1 MIRSR
6 LCEASLALAI
16 MAPAWGQSSPPAF
29 EVASIKLH
37 PPAVDMPVLKNPDV
51 NPVRISGSRVNLQ
64 MVGLKG
70 LVMAAYNV
78 KEYQVSGAPRWASE
92 SDSMYDIAAKTDGET
107 AQSMDQ
113 VRLMLQTLLA
123 DRFHLKLRR
132 ESKELPVYNL
142 VVRSVGK
149 SGLKLKESSE
159 TLPPTPGMRRGSM
172 GQLAALLSLMVDRPV
187 IDKTGLAGIYEYN
200 NGLTLL
206 DMGAQDSADVMARTL
221 TAIQETLGLR
231 VEPAKAAL
239 EILVI
244 ESAEK
249 PSEN

>member
-1 MIRSR
+1 MIRS
-6 LCEASLALAI
+6 LLYVQFLAI
-16 MAPAWGQSSPPAF
+16 VIVAAAWGQSSPQTF
-29 EVASIKLH
+29 EVASIKRH

-51 NPVRISGSRVNLQ
+51 NPIRISGNRVTLQ
-64 MVGLKG
+64 MVGLKD
-70 LVMAAYNV
+70 LIMAAYNL
-78 KEYQVSGAPRWASE
+78 KEYQVSGSPRWASE
-92 SDSMYDIAAKTDGET
+92 LDSRYDIAAKTEGDT

-142 VVRSVGK
+142 VVSK
-149 SGLKLKESSE
+149 SGLKLKEASE

-187 IDKTGLAGIYEYN
+187 IDKTGLPGIYEYS

-206 DMGAQDSADVMARTL
+206 DMGAQDSADVITKTL

-231 VEPAKAAL
+231 AEPAKAAL

-244 ESAEK
+244 ESVEK
-249 PSEN
+249 PPEN